1 MGRAGEGR
9 AAAPGL
15 GMGRAP
21 GTRRAPGML
30 TVLALL
36 GVGVLAAPAAA
47 QWTHR
52 YPKVDGYGHHV
63 YLEGYELP
71 TLSTGIMD
79 PAPAPDGRHLAFSS
93 RGWIWV
99 LDMESGVAR
108 RLTRGGHMDFRPEW
122 SPDGTRI
129 ALVRDTG
136 AETSVVVV
144 DAATGAE
151 LRTLDSPAI
160 DLDPVFSH
168 DGGTLYYS
176 SAREGTPDLWA
187 LDLSSGEERRLTGER
202 GVQRLPQPHPD
213 GEHLVYLSKAG
224 GRDQVRMRNLATGE
238 EEVLLESS
246 IASQAAPALGPDGR
260 TVAVNW
266 PIPDGWELRLMDVSA
281 PTLPVLLTRGDGLP
295 LAPAWSPDGT
305 FVYFSHS
312 TPEGSMALHRIASAG
327 GKAERVE
334 VSVWNWGEPTGRLRI
349 RTALAGGGG
358 AGPVAARLNVL
369 DAQGHPALPAD
380 GQPRFDGENGV
391 VFFYTPGVVEVEL
404 PAGAATV
411 TGVHG
416 FATPAA
422 RETVEVLPGGV
433 TELVLE
439 MAPLWAAGEGGWMNG
454 EHHFHL
460 NYGGPFLND
469 PSTLDL
475 QVEAEGLDAATPLVA
490 NLHNRFLEQEFWGRG
505 MSGRAPFV
513 AFGQEVR
520 SHFLGHIALMG
531 TRDLFWPWVWGPGY
545 QVYGGDDRPN
555 AEPLEFARAQG
566 GMGTYVHPVSGRN
579 PFADGSQGMI
589 PVGFIPDAVLGTLDA
604 IELVCL
610 WTDDLGTAE
619 LWYRILNLGIPLAA
633 NAGSDVMTN
642 FYRTMAVGSTRV
654 FVQMDG
660 ATDWGTYLEHLRE
673 GRSFASTGPYLDAT
687 FAAAGGDPDWR
698 GPGEVI
704 AAGEVRWRIDLRS
717 PIPVDHVE
725 IVVNGEVVD
734 RLPGLAGPGA
744 RVMEG
749 TVRLPAGGWVAARAH
764 GGRPSWPVMAQY
776 PFAHS
781 SPTWIGERGS
791 TDPEAMRRSARE
803 LLEALRLAENRV
815 RIGYQGY
822 QIPRLEA
829 RYAQARSRLEALAR

>member
-1 MGRAGEGR
+1 MSGAGRSSR
-9 AAAPGL
+9 AAVGGAVG
-15 GMGRAP
+15 A
-21 GTRRAPGML
+21 A
-30 TVLALL
+30 LALIL
-36 GVGVLAAPAAA
+36 ISVPAGA
-47 QWTHR
+47 QWTNR

-71 TLSTGIMD
+71 TLSTGVMD

-93 RGWIWV
+93 RGWIWI
-99 LDMESGVAR
+99 LDLESGVAR
-108 RLTRGGHMDFRPEW
+108 RLTRGEHMDFRPEW
-122 SPDGTRI
+122 SPDGRHI

-144 DAATGAE
+144 DAGDGSV

-160 DLDPVFSH
+160 DLDPVFSA
-168 DGGTLYYS
+168 DGSTLYYS

-187 LDLSSGEERRLTGER
+187 VDLSSGAERRITEER

-213 GEHLVYLSKAG
+213 GEHLLYLSKAG
-224 GRDQVRMRNLATGE
+224 GRDQVRMRNLSSGQE
-238 EEVLLESS
+238 QVLLEAS
-246 IASQAAPALGPDGR
+246 IASQAAPALSPDGR
-260 TVAVNW
+260 MVAVNW
-266 PIPDGWELRLMDVSA
+266 PTPDAWELRLMDVSA
-281 PTLPVLLTRGDGLP
+281 PTLPVLLTRGEGLP
-295 LAPAWSPDGT
+295 LAPAWSPDGGA
-305 FVYFSHS
+305 VYFSHS
-312 TPEGSMALHRIASAG
+312 TPEGAMALYRIPSAG
-327 GKAERVE
+327 GEAERVE
-334 VSVWNWGEPTGRLRI
+334 PAVWDWGAPTGRLRI
-349 RTALAGGGG
+349 RTITAGG
-358 AGPVAARLNVL
+358 AGAVATRLNVL
-369 DAQGHPALPAD
+369 DGQGHPALPGE

-391 VFFYTPGVVEVEL
+391 VFFYSPGVVEVEL

-422 RETVEVLPGGV
+422 RQTVEVAPGGV

-439 MAPLWAAGEGGWMNG
+439 LDPLWTANEGGWMNG

-460 NYGGPFLND
+460 NYGGPFLNR

-490 NLHNRFLEQEFWGRG
+490 NLHNRFLEQEFWGRSQ
-505 MSGRAPFV
+505 SGRAPFV
-513 AFGQEVR
+513 GFGQEVR
-520 SHFLGHIALMG
+520 SHFLGHIALVG

-579 PFADGSQGMI
+579 PFAEGAQGMI

-654 FVQMDG
+654 FVQMEG
-660 ATDWGTYLEHLRE
+660 STDWGTYLDRLRE
-673 GRSFASTGPYLDAT
+673 GRSFASTGAYLDAT
-687 FAAAGGDPDWR
+687 FAAAGGEPDWR

-704 AAGEVRWRIDLRS
+704 APGEVRWRIDLRS
-717 PIPVDHVE
+717 PVAVDHVE
-725 IVVNGEVVD
+725 IVVNGEVVE

-744 RVMEG
+744 RVLEG
-749 TVRLPAGGWVAARAH
+749 TVRLPTGGWVAVRAH
-764 GGRPSWPVMAQY
+764 GGAPSWPVMAQY

-791 TDPEAMRRSARE
+791 SDPAARRRSAEE
-803 LLEALRLAENRV
+803 LLVALDMAWNRV

-822 QIPRLEA
+822 GIPRLEA
-829 RYAQARSRLEALAR
+829 RYAEARARLEALAR